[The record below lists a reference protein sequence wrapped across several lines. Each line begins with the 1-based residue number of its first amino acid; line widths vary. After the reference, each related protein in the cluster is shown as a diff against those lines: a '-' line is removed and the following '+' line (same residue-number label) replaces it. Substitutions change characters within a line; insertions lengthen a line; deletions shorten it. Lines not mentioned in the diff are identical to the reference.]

1 MSFQPLKPSAKT
13 VLRFPREASAAPE
26 PAACLLPVLI
36 ILHQETSTPGRVGNA
51 LRALGYRLDIRRPR
65 FGDPLPETLDH
76 HAGAVIFGG
85 PMSAND
91 PDDYVRREIDWIGV
105 ALREQRPFMGICLG
119 AQMLAK
125 QLGAKVAPHPQGRA
139 QIGYYPIR
147 PTAAGHAAC
156 PGWPDH
162 VYHWHREGFELPAGA
177 ELLAEGSD
185 FPVEAIQFGH
195 AFGFQFHPDVTYA
208 MMHRWT
214 TRGCERMST
223 TPGARER
230 HHHFADRAVHDVTE
244 RAWLNRFL
252 GDWLARTPM
261 PILQAAE

>member
-1 MSFQPLKPSAKT
+1 MPLDPTETDAT
-13 VLRFPREASAAPE
+13 VLRFPCEASAAPE
-26 PAACLLPVLI
+26 PAASLLPVLI

-51 LRALGYRLDIRRPR
+51 LRGLGYRLDIRRPR

-139 QIGYYPIR
+139 QIGYYPNL
-147 PTAAGHAAC
+147 PTPAGSAIS
-156 PGWPDH
+156 PDWPDH
-162 VYHWHREGFELPAGA
+162 VYHWDREGFELPAGA
-177 ELLAEGSD
+177 ELLAEGSY
-185 FPVEAIQFGH
+185 FPVEAFQLDH
-195 AFGFQFHPDVTYA
+195 SFGFQFHPDVSYA

-214 TRGCERMST
+214 TRGHARLDL
-223 TPGARER
+223 PGARAR
-230 HHHFADRAVHDVTE
+230 HHHFADRAVHDVVE
-244 RAWLNRFL
+244 RAWLKHFIE
-252 GDWLARTPM
+252 GWLARVPYSVM
-261 PILQAAE
+261 SEAAE